1 MSTHL
6 PLRCKN
12 NSREVQFDVDLTA
25 FTRCHHIIDKA
36 SMTQNLNKLLH
47 VHNMME
53 KKDLNFSNWSY
64 EKTDKT
70 C

>member
-1 MSTHL
+1 
-6 PLRCKN
+6 
-12 NSREVQFDVDLTA
+12 
-25 FTRCHHIIDKA
+25 
-36 SMTQNLNKLLH
+36 MTQNLNKLLH